1 MSEERKRWV
10 DPVVLLDRKFKPD
23 AVLWREATA
32 RRAEKRACAV
42 CNGTKLVIAFDER
55 GRRYIDDCAYCPQPS
70 KEPA

>member
-32 RRAEKRACAV
+32 RRAV
-42 CNGTKLVIAFDER
+42 
-55 GRRYIDDCAYCPQPS
+55 DDCAYCPQPS